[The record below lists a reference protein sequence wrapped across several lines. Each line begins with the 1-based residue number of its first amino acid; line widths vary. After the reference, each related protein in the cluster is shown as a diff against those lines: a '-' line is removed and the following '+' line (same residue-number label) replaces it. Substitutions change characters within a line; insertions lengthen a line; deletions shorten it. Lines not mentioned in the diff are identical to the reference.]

1 VHRTS
6 AGRWP
11 HFRGRGPNGGFGIWW
26 FFPPNP
32 ALAGNA
38 CRWALDVKVA
48 ILLVGESVSAAVR
61 RLGWPVTVWRR

>member
-6 AGRWP
+6 AGFRP
-11 HFRGRGPNGGFGIWW
+11 HFQGFGHNGGFGIWW

-38 CRWALDVKVA
+38 SR
-48 ILLVGESVSAAVR
+48 
-61 RLGWPVTVWRR
+61 